1 MSTGDNKFSIPIKY
15 LLLPLLVAIVVYVAY
30 LVWYVGAFKPV
41 VIEEKKAGPFTYLA
55 KDHVGAYHKI
65 VPAIEEVETWAKEK
79 GLDCKLT
86 FGKYLND
93 PGQAEE
99 SRLKSYGGCLLS
111 EAEASSLKAAGT
123 MPEGFRIET
132 EAAREY
138 VTALFEG
145 SPGIGPMK
153 VYPKVMEYFHTQN
166 LSREEWTLEVYEVH
180 SQEAMTTTYYFPKR

>member
-15 LLLPLLVAIVVYVAY
+15 LLLPLLVAILVYVSY
-30 LVWYVGAFKPV
+30 LLFYVGAFKPV
-41 VIEEKKAGPFTYLA
+41 IISEVEAGPFIYLG

-65 VPAIEEVETWAKEK
+65 VPVIEEVETWAKEK

-93 PGQAEE
+93 PDQVEE
-99 SRLKSYGGCLLS
+99 GRLKSFGGCLLPQS
-111 EAEASSLKAAGT
+111 ENIPVSQLPSGYKL
-123 MPEGFRIET
+123 ET
-132 EAAREY
+132 EFTRKY
-138 VTALFEG
+138 VKALFEG

-153 VYPKVMEYFHTQN
+153 VYPKVAEYFRTQN